1 MKARVLLQQAFNRLS
16 EAKVDSPRADAELLL
31 RHTWNISQ
39 TSLFMQM
46 DDEVPEEV
54 VSHFNALLERRLKRE
69 PLAYI
74 LGVKAFWKHEFIVS
88 SDVLVPRP
96 ETEHLI
102 EMVLKYVPKCLSS
115 SRLGELR
122 SKRVSPGGMRGTIET
137 GCPTKELGH
146 DDYPLKMAD
155 IGTGSG
161 CIAITLAD
169 EYANSEVVACD
180 ISDKALKIATANA
193 ERLDV
198 SERMTFYQGDLY
210 QALTD
215 GSLFDVVVSN
225 PPYVSQDEML
235 DLEAELGFEPRFAL
249 TDESTGL
256 TLLER
261 LLNDA
266 HLYLNAGGLL
276 VLESGLCGMP
286 ETPDTMMK
294 LEDYNDLAGNFRGS
308 VFRKA

>member
-1 MKARVLLQQAFNRLS
+1 MKARFLLQQAIKSLS
-16 EAKVDSPRADAELLL
+16 EAKVDAPRTDAELMLM
-31 RHTWNISQ
+31 HVWHISQ
-39 TSLFMQM
+39 TSLFIQM
-46 DDEVPEEV
+46 NDEVPEDIAV
-54 VSHFNALLERRLKRE
+54 RFQQLLERRLKRE

-74 LGVKAFWKHEFIVS
+74 LGAKAFWKHEFMVS

-102 EMVLKYVPKCLSS
+102 EMVLKYIPKALSS
-115 SRLGELR
+115 VRSGELR
-122 SKRVSPGGMRGTIET
+122 SKSASPRGMRESLAT

-146 DDYPLKMAD
+146 DDNLLKIAD

-169 EYANSEVVACD
+169 EYQHSEVAASD
-180 ISDKALKIATANA
+180 ISDNALKIATNNA
-193 ERLDV
+193 ERLGV
-198 SERMTFYQGDLY
+198 SKRMTFYQGDLY
-210 QALTD
+210 QALPNNST
-215 GSLFDVVVSN
+215 FDVIVSN
-225 PPYVSQDEML
+225 PPYVSQAEMF

-249 TDESTGL
+249 TDEATGL

-286 ETPDTMMK
+286 ETPKTLIK
-294 LEDYNDLAGNFRGS
+294 LEDYTDLAGNFRGS
-308 VFRKA
+308 VFRNF